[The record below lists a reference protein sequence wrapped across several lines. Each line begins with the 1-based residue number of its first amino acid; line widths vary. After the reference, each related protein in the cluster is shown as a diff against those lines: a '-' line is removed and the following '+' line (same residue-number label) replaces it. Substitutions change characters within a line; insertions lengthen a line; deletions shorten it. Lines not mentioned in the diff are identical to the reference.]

1 MGLGPTGGRTLE
13 CAPGMVRP
21 LRTDR
26 RSTGRAESLSV
37 IEGGSVG
44 STRTWSVFLV
54 ALAAIAFEVLLTRYF
69 AIASW
74 AEYGYWVI
82 SIAMVGYAFS
92 GVLLALFRDAAIRHG
107 ERLLLPIA
115 ILLMLACAGGFY
127 FATVN
132 PFNPQQLQNPL
143 LWKTQLLNIG
153 GYYLALFPFFFLSGL
168 FLSLCFVMNQKDIA
182 RLYAFDLVGAG
193 LGAAVILALMF
204 FVHPF
209 YLVVAIP
216 VLMGLAA
223 LLNIPSEG
231 FARLTGYAATAVVLL
246 VSLLWVTV
254 FNRAAFCEFKAIFP
268 VLHVEGNTV
277 LDDVRSPRGY
287 YLVLDNFTERRDLP
301 MTNNSGLMGL
311 ADPPPAPGL
320 YCDGNRMTSL
330 ALKPLDDLSYVDGAL
345 AAFPYKQRRT
355 PSVLLVGSSGGFR
368 PLEARR
374 LGCGHVVTLESDPVV
389 VKLLRKAGMGGDVRR
404 ESPQAFLARTQERFD
419 IIDVADDYFDSGHAN
434 KYAFT
439 RESVQRFYHA
449 LSDRGVLSL
458 PVLIREW
465 TVYAAKTAE
474 TVRDALVGLG
484 IENPGAHVMAYRAEW
499 TARILVSRAPF
510 TQDDIEG
517 LKAFCS
523 TMSFDTSYFPGIDPA
538 TVEVWN
544 QLPTISF
551 EDETVAAAGTETSD
565 PLATEMATIFEGD
578 HVQYLRTNFF
588 DVGPTTDDKPFP
600 HHIFRPSRIGAL
612 LKRLDL
618 IPQENV
624 GFLVN
629 MAVLAQAMVFGL
641 VVLFLPMLGLGGR
654 RLGKV
659 QGMRAA
665 LYFACLGLGFL
676 AIEITL
682 IEKFSY
688 LLNDSVSAFAVVL
701 SGMLVFSGLG
711 SYLAGKS
718 PWAPRKAMG
727 AATLVVLVSVLGF
740 ALLLDRAIVF
750 MLDWPFA
757 LKCLAI
763 LALIAPASMA
773 LGAPFP
779 LGIGAL
785 HGRLAAFLPMAWAI
799 NGAFS
804 VISSPLANI
813 MAVSFGYTWV
823 FVVSVL
829 LYPLAWLTFPH
840 AAQEPSGSG

>member
-1 MGLGPTGGRTLE
+1 M
-13 CAPGMVRP
+13 
-21 LRTDR
+21 
-26 RSTGRAESLSV
+26 
-37 IEGGSVG
+37 G

-115 ILLMLACAGGFY
+115 VLLMLACAGGFY
-127 FATVN
+127 FATIN

-143 LWKTQLLNIG
+143 LWKTQLIHIG
-153 GYYLALFPFFFLSGL
+153 AYYLALFPFFFLSGL
-168 FLSLCFVMNQKDIA
+168 FLSLCFVMNQDDIA

-193 LGAAVILALMF
+193 LGAALILALMF
-204 FVHPF
+204 LVHPF
-209 YLVVAIP
+209 YLVVVIP
-216 VLMGLAA
+216 ILMGMAA
-223 LLNIPSEG
+223 LLNVSTAG
-231 FARLTGYAATAVVLL
+231 FARLLGVAATAVALL
-246 VSLLWVTV
+246 VSLFWVTV
-254 FNRAAFCEFKAIFP
+254 FNRADFCEFKAIFP

-277 LDDVRSPRGY
+277 LDEARSPRGY

-301 MTNNSGLMGL
+301 MSNNSGLMGL
-311 ADPPPAPGL
+311 ADPPLAPGL
-320 YCDGNRMTSL
+320 YRDGNRMTSL
-330 ALKPLDDLSYVDGAL
+330 ALTPLDDVSYVDGAL
-345 AAFPYKQRRT
+345 GTLPYHLRRS

-368 PLEARR
+368 PLEAGR
-374 LGCGHVVTLESDPVV
+374 LGCRSVVTLESDPVV
-389 VKLLRKAGMGGDVRR
+389 VKLLHNADQGGDVRR
-404 ESPQAFLARTQERFD
+404 ESPQAFLARTDERFD

-439 RESVQRFYHA
+439 REGVQRFYIA
-449 LSDRGVLSL
+449 LSDRGILSL

-474 TVRDALVGLG
+474 TVRDALVHLG
-484 IENPGAHVMAYRAEW
+484 IENPGAHVVVYRAEW
-499 TARILVSRAPF
+499 TARILVSRAPL
-510 TQDDIEG
+510 TPHDVEIV
-517 LKAFCS
+517 KSFCS
-523 TMSFDTSYFPGIDPA
+523 ERSFDTSFFPGIDPSA
-538 TVEVWN
+538 VEVWN

-551 EDETVAAAGTETSD
+551 EDETVASGETVSAD
-565 PLATEMATIFEGD
+565 PLALEMVTIFEGD
-578 HVQYLRTNFF
+578 NAQYLRDNFF
-588 DVGPTTDDKPFP
+588 DVSATTDDKPFP
-600 HHIFRPSRIGAL
+600 HHIFRASGVGAL
-612 LKRLDL
+612 LKRIDL

-629 MAVLAQAMVFGL
+629 MAVLTQAVVFGL

-654 RLGKV
+654 RLGKA
-659 QGMRAA
+659 QGMGAA
-665 LYFACLGLGFL
+665 VYFACLGLGFL

-701 SGMLVFSGLG
+701 SGMLVFSGIG

-718 PWAPRKAMG
+718 PWAPRRAMG
-727 AATLVVLVSVLGF
+727 VATLVVLVSVLLF
-740 ALLLDRAIVF
+740 VVLLDRAIVF
-750 MLDWPFA
+750 MMDWPFA

-763 LALIAPASMA
+763 LGLIAPASMA

-785 HGRLAAFLPMAWAI
+785 QGRLAAFLPMAWAI

-829 LYPLAWLTFPH
+829 LYPLAWWMFPR
-840 AAQEPSGSG
+840 AVQEFQASGKE